1 MRVLLDTNV
10 LSEARRP
17 QPDIRVLQW
26 LHELDEDRTFISVI
40 SIAEIKRGLA
50 LLDPG
55 RRREALSDWLAN
67 DLPQRFERRVLPV
80 DETVALAW
88 GDLLAR
94 AQRAGRIL
102 PVMDGFLAAT
112 AVARDLA
119 LATRNT
125 KDFIGLDVRLVNPWL
140 G

>member
-10 LSEARRP
+10 LSEARRS
-17 QPDIRVLQW
+17 QPDIHVLQW

-50 LLDPG
+50 LLAPG
-55 RRREALSDWLAN
+55 RRREALSYWLAN

-112 AVARDLA
+112 AVTHDLV
-119 LATRNT
+119 LATRNI
-125 KDFIGLDVRLVNPWL
+125 KDFDSLGIKLINPWL
-140 G
+140 S